1 MMNKTL
7 FGLAAAA
14 GLWVSITASVL
25 AEGDIP
31 QRRAQ
36 HVIVI
41 SFDGGKPAVINESE
55 MPVFKRLAA
64 EGSHTWVANT
74 IFPPKTLP
82 SHTSMT
88 TGVGPDKHQIL
99 WNDWMPI
106 RGLVKVPTMFSL
118 AKDAGR
124 STAMFVGKVKF
135 RHLWLKDS
143 VDEFNFG
150 GAQDGSPVPA
160 NQDKAVVPAQTV
172 AKEAAAYIVAKKP
185 DLCFIHF
192 PDGDSAGHKSGWG
205 SPEQKEAFKVCDQAL
220 SQIVKAVKEAGIA
233 DSTVMILS
241 ADHGG
246 HEKNHSENIPD
257 DMNIPW
263 IAWGAGVSAAHEIQG
278 PVTTFDTAATALWLL
293 GVPVPASFDG
303 KPVKEAFAPVA
314 VKAKAP

>member
-1 MMNKTL
+1 MGKLSVRSHPLMMNKTL

-14 GLWVSITASVL
+14 GLCINHCISVL

-64 EGSHTWVANT
+64 EGAHTWVANT

-124 STAMFVGKVKF
+124 STALFARESEVSPSMAEGF
-135 RHLWLKDS
+135 RGR
-143 VDEFNFG
+143 V
-150 GAQDGSPVPA
+150 
-160 NQDKAVVPAQTV
+160 
-172 AKEAAAYIVAKKP
+172 
-185 DLCFIHF
+185 
-192 PDGDSAGHKSGWG
+192 
-205 SPEQKEAFKVCDQAL
+205 
-220 SQIVKAVKEAGIA
+220 
-233 DSTVMILS
+233 
-241 ADHGG
+241 
-246 HEKNHSENIPD
+246 
-257 DMNIPW
+257 
-263 IAWGAGVSAAHEIQG
+263 
-278 PVTTFDTAATALWLL
+278 
-293 GVPVPASFDG
+293 
-303 KPVKEAFAPVA
+303 
-314 VKAKAP
+314 